1 MNHRNTKAVEVDEIL
16 SDCLSAETIAR
27 LSKLTQ
33 ELPPGEAQVERFEE
47 YGLYWTVGCWRSV
60 LDDYYVMKLFDDGD
74 ASEFLGEE
82 SYG

>member
-1 MNHRNTKAVEVDEIL
+1 MNYPAPKTVEVDEIL

-27 LSKLTQ
+27 LSKLTK
-33 ELPPGEAQVERFEE
+33 ELPPGDAQVERFTED
-47 YGLYWTVGCWRSV
+47 GFYWTVGCWRSI

-74 ASEFLGEE
+74 ASEFLGNE